1 MSIFASLQARQQL
14 IESLNQRIEEDSS
27 DSNQQLQLWKDELK
41 QQQLADIDLY
51 KTTLSSE
58 NTSATKRTSVD
69 YGGKPNPKDLL
80 NKLLNIGTPLGV
92 LIRPGDIHTGITPGY
107 MYAFEIDEFTCEQ
120 LSNDDPKSIELIKP
134 FLKPRKWMGQSGH
147 VICIPS
153 SKNKNWPW
161 TGRNELEAERI
172 FESTYPAISAHM
184 KSHRDKLKNRS
195 CFPQSALFY
204 WEFPAYSF
212 YADLKRPK
220 IFYPPTTSTM
230 QASYDTTGQ
239 LLFAAAFFRTTDLSL
254 LAILNS
260 KLFAW
265 YVHQECWESEYKH
278 LGLKKSKMKKSPIAP
293 RTESQKVELSG
304 LVQQILDDPYNFEI
318 PDIEQEIDELVYKLY
333 KLTCPEIALIE
344 EESNQQTV
352 V

>member
-1 MSIFASLQARQQL
+1 MSIFVSLQARQQL

-27 DSNQQLQLWKDELK
+27 DSNHQLQLWKNELE
-41 QQQLADIDLY
+41 QQQLADVDLY

-58 NTSATKRTSVD
+58 NDPVD
-69 YGGKPNPKDLL
+69 NGGAPKPKDLL
-80 NKLLNIGTPLGV
+80 TKLLNIGIPLGV

-107 MYAFEIDEFTCEQ
+107 MRAFEIDDFTCEQ
-120 LSNDDPKSIELIKP
+120 LSNDDPKSVELIKP
-134 FLKPRKWMGQSGH
+134 FLKPRKWMGESAH

-153 SKNKNWPW
+153 SRDKRWPW
-161 TGRNELEAERI
+161 TDKTDEEAERI
-172 FESTYPAISAHM
+172 FEMTYPAISTHM
-184 KSHRDKLKNRS
+184 KSYRDKLESRECYKTRS
-195 CFPQSALFY
+195 AVFY
-204 WEFPAYSF
+204 WEFPAYGF

-230 QASYDTTGQ
+230 HASYDATGK
-239 LLFAAAFFRTTDLSL
+239 LLFSAAFFPATDLSL

-265 YVHQECWESEYKH
+265 YVHQECWDPKYKH
-278 LGLKKSKMKKSPIAP
+278 LGLSKSKMKKAPIAG
-293 RTESQKVELSG
+293 RTEKQKAELSD
-304 LVQQILDDPYNFEI
+304 LVQQILDDPYNFEVSN
-318 PDIEQEIDELVYKLY
+318 IEQEIDELVYKLY
-333 KLTCPEIALIE
+333 KLTCAEIALIE